1 MEALSTANAG
11 ESDTQHSVHDQDI
24 NPETQP
30 GNDIFWFSKFFWCVM
45 YDVVADFAENSD
57 PLLFKFRESMIAAHE
72 VGNLFSIKQTCTYSL
87 K

>member
-1 MEALSTANAG
+1 
-11 ESDTQHSVHDQDI
+11 
-24 NPETQP
+24 
-30 GNDIFWFSKFFWCVM
+30 M